1 MRKIKDFLKTII
13 PSNIIT
19 LLIKLKN
26 CIRYSFVPEKEKA
39 FIRFFASDS
48 ENRKTNMKLN
58 DNEIIFDIGGFEGDY
73 TDKIL
78 KNNQNVISY
87 IFEPVLSYAQKIKKR
102 FSNNKNVKVFNFG
115 LSDKNQKLKINI
127 QGDGSSFIREFDS
140 KERVEISEIQDI
152 HNFIKVNNISEIG
165 LMKINIEG
173 SEYPLLERLIETND
187 ILKVKRLLIQ
197 FHYVDEGSYSKM
209 VTIWKKLEKTHKLI
223 WYFRP
228 YIWEYWE
235 LQ

>member
-87 IFEPVLSYAQKIKKR
+87 IFEPVLSYAQKIKNR
-102 FSNNKNVKVFNFG
+102 FSNNKNVKVFNIG